1 MKVRDGKRAHTLT
14 GKKRFEIACY
24 KNKILEW
31 RSGTEKDID
40 NVLQIPEVFLN
51 VSKGQTAPKA
61 DLEKAFGAKR
71 SREDVVLEI
80 LNTGEIQVGEKER
93 HAELERMHTEVID
106 IVAGKLV
113 DPKTKRVYTPG
124 MIEKALDILSKQGA
138 DGAGAK
144 VDSKPASGAATPG
157 STGGKTGNAVDNG
170 EVKTKKHGWTGVVT
184 TRSAKLQALEAMK
197 ALIEHQ
203 PIAVQR
209 ARMRLR
215 VTCPAS
221 VLKQAVKAAPKA
233 ASEDGE
239 QPKPTGTVKD
249 KILGCFETVEA
260 QDVTGDEWEA
270 TGFADPGVLKIL
282 GDFLTTE
289 TKGRGRVEVLDMAVM
304 HEGD

>member
-1 MKVRDGKRAHTLT
+1 M
-14 GKKRFEIACY
+14 
-24 KNKILEW
+24 
-31 RSGTEKDID
+31 
-40 NVLQIPEVFLN
+40 LQIPEVFLN

-157 STGGKTGNAVDNG
+157 STGGKTTGDPTDNG
-170 EVKTKKHGWTGVVT
+170 EMKTKKHGWTGVVT

-209 ARMRLR
+209 ARMKLR

-221 VLKQAVKAAPKA
+221 VLKQAERQRQKLRRRKE
-233 ASEDGE
+233 SNKSQQE
-239 QPKPTGTVKD
+239 Q
-249 KILGCFETVEA
+249 
-260 QDVTGDEWEA
+260 
-270 TGFADPGVLKIL
+270 
-282 GDFLTTE
+282 
-289 TKGRGRVEVLDMAVM
+289 
-304 HEGD
+304 